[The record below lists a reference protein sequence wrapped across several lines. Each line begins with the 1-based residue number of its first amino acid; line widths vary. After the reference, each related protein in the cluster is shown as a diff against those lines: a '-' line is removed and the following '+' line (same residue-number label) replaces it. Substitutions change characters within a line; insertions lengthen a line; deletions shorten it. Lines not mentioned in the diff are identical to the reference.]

1 MNEEQTELLF
11 DLLTKKAVNGLDT
24 SEQEILESFDEQ
36 VVEAEFA
43 TLETAA
49 AAVNMAGISEIEPM
63 PDHLRARILEAAPT
77 HAAQDGHLADTPWPP
92 PTEPAAKQAEPAS
105 AGYFAWL
112 GWVVA
117 AAACLLLVA
126 TIWVTRRQEVAGGPS
141 PSPSPTTEQALTP
154 AEQREALIAS
164 TPGIIQANLAPG
176 NVKETAHIAGD
187 IVWSDEKQ
195 AGYLRFRGLPIN
207 DATATCYQLWIFDE
221 VQDKRTPIDGGIF
234 DVTADGEVII
244 PINAKLETNGPNMF
258 AITIE
263 RHGGVVVSNREKI
276 AAVAKV
282 ETQAS

>member
-1 MNEEQTELLF
+1 M
-11 DLLTKKAVNGLDT
+11 
-24 SEQEILESFDEQ
+24 
-36 VVEAEFA
+36 A
-43 TLETAA
+43 TA
-49 AAVNMAGISEIEPM
+49 
-63 PDHLRARILEAAPT
+63 
-77 HAAQDGHLADTPWPP
+77 DG
-92 PTEPAAKQAEPAS
+92 
-105 AGYFAWL
+105 
-112 GWVVA
+112 
-117 AAACLLLVA
+117 
-126 TIWVTRRQEVAGGPS
+126 TRRQAGRTGIGGLFRVAGLGCRRGRLS
-141 PSPSPTTEQALTP
+141 PPGRDHMGDTP
-154 AEQREALIAS
+154 PGSCGRAVAFPFPYNRAGFDACRTAEALIAS

-263 RHGGVVVSNREKI
+263 TPRRRGGLEPRKI

>member
-1 MNEEQTELLF
+1 MNEEQRELLF
-11 DLLTKKAVNGLDT
+11 DLLTRKAVHGLDAT
-24 SEQEILESFDEQ
+24 EQEILDSFDEQ

-43 TLETAA
+43 TLEAAA

-63 PDHLRARILEAAPT
+63 PDHLRARILETAPT
-77 HAAQDGHLADTPWPP
+77 TQAAQDGHLAADPWPP
-92 PTEPAAKQAEPAS
+92 PQPTAQAEPAS
-105 AGYFAWL
+105 AGYFAWM

-117 AAACLLLVA
+117 AAACLVLVVL
-126 TIWVTRRQEVAGGPS
+126 IWQTRRQEVAVTP
-141 PSPSPTTEQALTP
+141 PPTTTEEQALTP

-164 TPGIIQANLAPG
+164 TPGLIQANLAPG
-176 NVKETAHIAGD
+176 NVKEIAQITGD
-187 IVWSDEKQ
+187 VVWSDEKQ
-195 AGYLRFRGLPIN
+195 AGYLRYRGLPVN
-207 DATATCYQLWIFDE
+207 DAAATCYQLWIFDE

-282 ETQAS
+282 ETQPS